1 MNISA
6 GMVKELREKTGA
18 GIMDCK
24 KALKECNGNL
34 DEALEY
40 LKKKGIA
47 DASKK
52 SGRIAAEGT
61 VASYIHMG
69 GKIGVLVEI
78 NCETDFVA
86 KTDDFQELAKNISMQ
101 IAAAKPL
108 YVKREDVPQEVIAK
122 EKEIYKQQA
131 LESGKPEKIID
142 KIATGKME
150 KYFSEICL
158 LEQKF
163 IRDPDKTVEEIVK
176 ETIAKTGENIVVRR
190 FTRYELGE
198 GLEKRTCNLAEEIAQ
213 ELKK

>member
-1 MNISA
+1 MNITA

-24 KALKECNGNL
+24 KALKECNG
-34 DEALEY
+34 DVEKASEY

-61 VASYIHMG
+61 VTSYIHMG

-86 KTDDFQELAKNISMQ
+86 KTDDFQELSKNIAMQ

-108 YVKREDVPQEVIAK
+108 YVKREDIPEEVIAK
-122 EKEIYKQQA
+122 EKEIYKTQA
-131 LESGKPEKIID
+131 LESGKPEKIVE
-142 KIATGKME
+142 KIATGKLE

-158 LEQKF
+158 VEQKF

-198 GLEKRTCNLAEEIAQ
+198 GLEKRSCNLAEEIAK
-213 ELKK
+213 ELEK

>member
-24 KALKECNGNL
+24 KALKECNGDL
-34 DEALEY
+34 EKASEY

-86 KTDDFQELAKNISMQ
+86 KTEDFQELSKNISMQ

-108 YVKREDVPQEVIAK
+108 YVKREDVPQEVINS
-122 EKEIYKQQA
+122 EKEIYKTQA
-131 LESGKPEKIID
+131 LESGKPEKIVD
-142 KIATGKME
+142 KIATGKLE

-176 ETIAKTGENIVVRR
+176 ETIAKTGENIVIRR

-198 GLEKRTCNLAEEIAQ
+198 GLEKRSCNLAEEIAK
-213 ELKK
+213 ELEK

>member
-24 KALKECNGNL
+24 KALKECDG
-34 DEALEY
+34 DVEKAAEY

-69 GKIGVLVEI
+69 GKIGVLVEV

-86 KTDDFQELAKNISMQ
+86 KTEDFQALTKNLAMQ

-108 YVKREDVPQEVIAK
+108 YVKREDVPEEVIAK
-122 EKEIYKQQA
+122 EKEIYKTQA
-131 LESGKPEKIID
+131 LESGKPEKIVD
-142 KIATGKME
+142 KIASGKME

-198 GLEKRTCNLAEEIAQ
+198 GLEKRSCNLAEEIAK
-213 ELKK
+213 ELDK

>member
-24 KALKECNGNL
+24 KALKECDGDL
-34 DEALEY
+34 EKASEY

-86 KTDDFQELAKNISMQ
+86 KTEDFQELSKNISMQ

-108 YVKREDVPQEVIAK
+108 YVKREDVPQEVINS
-122 EKEIYKQQA
+122 EKEIYKTQA
-131 LESGKPEKIID
+131 LESGKPEKIVD
-142 KIATGKME
+142 KIATGKLE

-176 ETIAKTGENIVVRR
+176 EAIAKTGENIVIRR

-198 GLEKRTCNLAEEIAQ
+198 GLEKRSCNLAEEIAK
-213 ELKK
+213 ELEK

>member
-1 MNISA
+1 MSISA
-6 GMVKELREKTGA
+6 KMVKELREKTGA

-24 KALKECNGNL
+24 KALKENDG
-34 DEALEY
+34 DIDKAADY

-52 SGRIAAEGT
+52 SHRIAAEGS
-61 VASYIHMG
+61 VGSYIHMG
-69 GKIGVLVEI
+69 GKIGVLIEV

-86 KTDDFQELAKNISMQ
+86 KTDEFQNLVKNLAMQ
-101 IAAAKPL
+101 VAAAKPL
-108 YVKREDVPQEVIAK
+108 YVQRDEVPEEVIAK
-122 EKEIYKQQA
+122 EKEIYKTQA
-131 LESGKPEKIID
+131 LESGKPEKIVE
-142 KIATGKME
+142 KIAEGKLE

-163 IRDPDKTVEEIVK
+163 IRDPDKTVDAIVK
-176 ETIAKTGENIVVRR
+176 EAIAKTGENIVVRR

-198 GLEKRTCNLAEEIAQ
+198 GLEKRSCNLAEEIAN

>member
-24 KALKECNGNL
+24 KALKECDGDL
-34 DEALEY
+34 EKASEY

-86 KTDDFQELAKNISMQ
+86 KTEDFQELSKNISMQ

-108 YVKREDVPQEVIAK
+108 YVKREDVPQEVINS
-122 EKEIYKQQA
+122 EKEIYKTQA
-131 LESGKPEKIID
+131 LESGKPEKIVD
-142 KIATGKME
+142 KIATGKLE

-176 ETIAKTGENIVVRR
+176 ETIAKTGENIVIRR

-198 GLEKRTCNLAEEIAQ
+198 GLEKRSCNLAEEIAK
-213 ELKK
+213 ELEK